1 MKEEN
6 VKGGLGDVSGMC
18 SFKFVR
24 RLCLWVALKV
34 PVYAL
39 QVFFRFVSV
48 DGDWT
53 ARSWGHLRSRHATLE
68 GLGVLLAASAAYT
81 CGPWLCVCLA
91 ERLDPISHRT
101 EERAC
106 RRCCCAG

>member
-18 SFKFVR
+18 SFVR
-24 RLCLWVALKV
+24 RLWVALKV

-39 QVFFRFVSV
+39 QAFFRFVSV

-53 ARSWGHLRSRHATLE
+53 HVLARSWGHLRSRHATLE
-68 GLGVLLAASAAYT
+68 GLGVLLAASTAYT

-106 RRCCCAG
+106 RCCRCAG